1 MVASAE
7 DPEALWRVINDMH
20 PLGRS
25 ATPAEVAEL
34 VSFLASDRASF
45 ITGEIVRIDG
55 GMLARIGGSPK
66 QD

>member
-20 PLGRS
+20 PLGRG
-25 ATPAEVAEL
+25 ATPAVVAEL